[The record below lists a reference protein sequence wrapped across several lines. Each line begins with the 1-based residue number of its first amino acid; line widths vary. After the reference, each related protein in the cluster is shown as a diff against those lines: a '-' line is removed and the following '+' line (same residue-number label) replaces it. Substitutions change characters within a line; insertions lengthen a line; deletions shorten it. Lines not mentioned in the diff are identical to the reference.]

1 MSIIN
6 FYGVIASL
14 SQGLV
19 ILLVAPFAVGLVRFV
34 KARLQGRR
42 GASPFLPYLTLATL
56 FNKQMV
62 ISRTTSWVF
71 RVVPFV
77 VFSSSVALAF
87 ILPLVFTGGSLAF
100 ASDFLVVAG
109 ILLVGS
115 AFLVLGGVDS
125 GSAFGGMG
133 SSREMTLAG
142 LIEPTIIMI
151 FGALSFVTGSM
162 NLDGMFAQ
170 SLILSQPHLILL
182 MLAFVLV
189 SLAENAR
196 YPVDNPATH
205 LELTMVHE
213 AMVLEYS
220 GRYLA
225 LLEYA
230 SAIKLTV
237 FAVLLSNFI
246 FPALAVGQGL
256 GIIGV
261 LLAIIWAVAKV
272 TVVAV
277 MLAWLESTIV
287 KMRFYR
293 MSEYLSLAFFTALF
307 GMVLA
312 IFVKLGEADFQYY
325 SVLAGLAVFF
335 VVLLFGRLRLKAILR
350 YYALSSLAIAGVAIS
365 LSRLAPAES
374 KHLIIFAIVTIII
387 KTLLVPY
394 VIKLAERRRRQTA
407 SLQSFL
413 RPASSYFLAVFLLV
427 ILFFVVQQTPLATMI
442 EWNSLLYASV
452 ALLSLGL
459 AIMIVHHN
467 VFSQIVGLLVL
478 ENGIAIFTLAT
489 VRSLPL
495 FVELGVFTVTAVTAL
510 ILSILSSRVKEFYG
524 SVDTEEL
531 RSLTEQS

>member
-1 MSIIN
+1 MSLIQITAT
-6 FYGVIASL
+6 VL
-14 SQGLV
+14 QGLTV
-19 ILLVAPFAVGLVRFV
+19 LLVAPFAVGLVRFV

-42 GASPFLPYLTLATL
+42 GASPFLPYTTLATL
-56 FNKQMV
+56 FSKEMV
-62 ISRTTSWVF
+62 ISRSTSWVF
-71 RVVPFV
+71 RAVPFV
-77 VFSSSVALAF
+77 VFSSTVALAF

-109 ILLVGS
+109 VLLVGS

-133 SSREMTLAG
+133 SSREMTLAS
-142 LIEPTIIMI
+142 LVEPTIIMI
-151 FGALSFVTGSM
+151 FAALSFVTGSF
-162 NLDGMFAQ
+162 NLDGMFAH
-170 SLILSQPHLILL
+170 SLVLVQPHLVLL

-230 SAIKLTV
+230 SAIKLSV
-237 FAVLLSNFI
+237 FALLISNFI
-246 FPALAVGQGL
+246 FPAYSVLAGVGFA
-256 GIIGV
+256 GIIMSV
-261 LLAIIWAVAKV
+261 ILAIVKV
-272 TVVAV
+272 TIVAV
-277 MLAWLESTIV
+277 LLAWLESTIV

-307 GMVLA
+307 GMMLA
-312 IFVKLGEADFQYY
+312 IAVKLGSGNFQYY
-325 SVLAGLAVFF
+325 TVFAGLAVFF
-335 VVLLFGRLRLKAILR
+335 VVLLFGRLRLKAIVS
-350 YYALSSLAIAGVAIS
+350 YYAFSSLAIAGIAVS

-374 KHLIIFAIVTIII
+374 KHLLIFAVVTVIV
-387 KTLLVPY
+387 KSLVVPY

-413 RPASSYFLAVFLLV
+413 RPASSYFLAVSLLV
-427 ILFFVVQQTPLATMI
+427 VVYFVIRQTPLMDMI
-442 EWNSLLYASV
+442 EWSSLLYASL
-452 ALLSLGL
+452 ALLALGL
-459 AIMIVHHN
+459 ATMIVHHN

-478 ENGIAIFTLAT
+478 ENGIAIFTLAS

-495 FVELGVFTVTAVTAL
+495 YIEIGVFIVTAVTAL

>member
-1 MSIIN
+1 MIIQ
-6 FYGVIASL
+6 ILASL
-14 SQGLV
+14 IQGLTV
-19 ILLVAPFAVGLVRFV
+19 LLLAPFVVGMVRLV
-34 KARLQGRR
+34 KARLQGRN
-42 GASPFLPYLTLATL
+42 GASPFLPYLTIATL
-56 FNKQMV
+56 FNKEMV
-62 ISRTTSWVF
+62 ISTSTSWVF
-71 RVVPFV
+71 RAVPMV
-77 VFSSSVALAF
+77 VFSTAVTLAM
-87 ILPLVFTGGSLAF
+87 ILPLVFSGGALAF

-133 SSREMTLAG
+133 SSREMTLAS

-151 FGALSFVTGSM
+151 FAALSVVSSSF
-162 NLDGMFAQ
+162 NLDGIFAQ
-170 SLILSQPHLILL
+170 SLVLTQPHLLLL
-182 MLAFVLV
+182 MLAFVFV

-230 SAIKLTV
+230 SAVKLSV
-237 FAVLLSNFI
+237 FALLLANFI
-246 FPALAVGQGL
+246 FPALSVTQGFGLLGVILAV
-256 GIIGV
+256 IY
-261 LLAIIWAVAKV
+261 AVIKV
-272 TVVAV
+272 TIVATC
-277 MLAWLESTIV
+277 LAWLESVIV

-307 GMVLA
+307 GMILA
-312 IFVKLGEADFQYY
+312 LFVKYGNANFQAYTIF
-325 SVLAGLAVFF
+325 AGLAVFF

-350 YYALSSLAIAGVAIS
+350 YYALSSLSIAAVAYC
-365 LSRLAPAES
+365 LSRLAPVES
-374 KHLIIFAIVTIII
+374 GHLIIFAVVTIAV
-387 KTLLVPY
+387 KSLLVPY
-394 VIKLAERRRRQTA
+394 VIKLAERRSRQTA

-413 RPASSYFLAVFLLV
+413 RPASSYFFAVVLLAL
-427 ILFFVVQQTPLATMI
+427 IFFVVYQTPLATMI
-442 EWNSLLYASV
+442 EWDSLLYASV
-452 ALLSLGL
+452 ALLALGL

-489 VRSLPL
+489 VKSLPL
-495 FVELGVFTVTAVTAL
+495 YIEIGVFAVTAVTAL
-510 ILSILSSRVKEFYG
+510 ILSLLSSRVREYYD
-524 SVDTEEL
+524 SVDTEDL
-531 RSLTEQS
+531 RSLTEIS

>member
-1 MSIIN
+1 MSLIQI
-6 FYGVIASL
+6 IASIL
-14 SQGLV
+14 QGLV
-19 ILLVAPFAVGLVRFV
+19 VLLLAPFTVGLVRFV
-34 KARLQGRR
+34 KARLQGRK
-42 GASPFLPYLTLATL
+42 GASPFLPYTTLATL
-56 FNKQMV
+56 FSKQMV
-62 ISRTTSWVF
+62 ISDSTSWVF

-77 VFSSSVALAF
+77 VFSSSVALALV
-87 ILPLVFTGGSLAF
+87 LPLVFTGGSLSF

-125 GSAFGGMG
+125 ASAFGGMG
-133 SSREMTLAG
+133 SSREMTLAS
-142 LIEPTIIMI
+142 LVEPTVIMI
-151 FGALSFVTGSM
+151 FAALSFVTGSF
-162 NLDGMFAQ
+162 NLNGMFA
-170 SLILSQPHLILL
+170 SSIILHQPHLLLL
-182 MLAFVLV
+182 MLAFILV

-230 SAIKLTV
+230 SAIKLSV
-237 FAVLLSNFI
+237 FAILLSNFI
-246 FPALAVGQGL
+246 FPAFSVGAGL
-256 GIIGV
+256 GLSSIV
-261 LLAIIWAVAKV
+261 LSVLVAIAKV
-272 TVVAV
+272 TVVAT
-277 MLAWLESTIV
+277 MLAWLESVIV

-293 MSEYLSLAFFTALF
+293 MSEYLSLAFFTAFF
-307 GMVLA
+307 GMMLA
-312 IFVKLGEADFQYY
+312 IFVKLGGGAFQYY
-325 SVLAGLAVFF
+325 TVCAGLSVFF
-335 VVLLFGRLRLKAILR
+335 VILLFGRLRLKAILR
-350 YYALSSLAIAGVAIS
+350 YYALSSLAIAAIAIS

-374 KHLIIFAIVTIII
+374 KHLLIFAVATVII
-387 KTLLVPY
+387 KSLLVPY
-394 VIKLAERRRRQTA
+394 VVKLAEKRHRQTA

-413 RPASSYFLAVFLLV
+413 RPASSYFLAILLLV
-427 ILFFVVQQTPLATMI
+427 IVFYVVQQTPLANMI
-442 EWNSLLYASV
+442 EWSSLLYAAV
-452 ALLSLGL
+452 ALLTLGL
-459 AIMIVHHN
+459 ATMIVHHN

-495 FVELGVFTVTAVTAL
+495 YIEIGVFMVTAATAL
-510 ILSILSSRVKEFYG
+510 ILSLLGSRVKEFYG